1 MLLMKRDITLYQQ
14 VAMIFEKKIR
24 NGELPPGSK
33 LPPTSELAKQLG
45 VNPETIQLGLKLL
58 IDQGLISR
66 APKRGTF
73 VKEKLLHKTLGLVF
87 PNDFYLDPA
96 GAVFPVIVAKLA
108 QYAAQFGWQ
117 SRYFIIDSDEKTDMA
132 FYELRR
138 AIEANELGAIAEV
151 TYHNSIIHNYVRTDC
166 RVPRV
171 IFSSVD
177 YTQMLECGL
186 DELEKR
192 GCRKVDL
199 LFAYNDEPGKFE
211 AAKENCKKG
220 IEKFRK
226 RNPDTEMII
235 RPRFVHAH
243 RNDGYRYI
251 KEQWN
256 KKIGRPDGLL
266 VASDIVLKGVWY
278 GIMELGIKIPEEL
291 ALVSHVNKGLRP
303 MMHIPLTALE
313 VDPAEIAR
321 ISMDAF
327 LARLEGKKVK
337 DQKVKV
343 KLIKGVTC

>member
-1 MLLMKRDITLYQQ
+1 MRSDITLYQQ
-14 VAMIFEKKIR
+14 IAMIFEKKIR
-24 NGELPPGSK
+24 EGELPPGSK
-33 LPPTSELAKQLG
+33 LPSTAELAKQFG

-108 QYAAQFGWQ
+108 QYAAKFGWQ
-117 SRYFIIDSDEKTDMA
+117 SRYFIIGSDEKTDMA
-132 FYELRR
+132 FYELRK

-151 TYHNSIIHNYVRTDC
+151 TYHNSAIRNYIRTDC

-171 IFSSVD
+171 TLFPVD
-177 YTQMLECGL
+177 YTQMLVCGL
-186 DELEKR
+186 EQLERR
-192 GCRKVDL
+192 GCRKIDV
-199 LFAYNDEPGKFE
+199 LFAYNDEPGKLE
-211 AAKENCKKG
+211 AAEERCQKG

-235 RPRFVHAH
+235 RPRLIHAD

-251 KEQWN
+251 KEQWS

-266 VASDIVLKGVWY
+266 VASDIVFKGIWY
-278 GIMELGIKIPEEL
+278 GVMELDIKIPEEL
-291 ALVSHVNKGLRP
+291 ALVAHTNKGLSP

-321 ISMDAF
+321 TSMDAF

-337 DQKVKV
+337 EQKIKA